1 MQAAGWYVGAQTYRQ
16 ETIAPADDA
25 LASDGV
31 SCLSFEQARSK
42 ALDIVA
48 ERKVEEIASASGP
61 APTVRS
67 AIETYIN
74 ARQARDLQ
82 IDSTRK
88 GDARARLTRH
98 VLSTPLA
105 DRFLHALT
113 ETDLMK
119 WRDSLSDEMA
129 QATVRRLVND
139 LKAALNATATKKRN
153 VLPAILPGVIKNG
166 LKSSEVISP
175 VARDKQALPDT
186 DVRKIIDAAARID
199 DQGQWEGD
207 LHRMIVVLAATGAR
221 FSQARRLLI
230 GDVQLAQSRIML
242 PVSHKGRGA
251 KQLSHIGVRVGDDVL
266 ALLRPALAGRRASET
281 LLERWRHVQVRVEG
295 SNRPVWKR
303 DRRGAWLYAT
313 ELTRPWL
320 EILRIAGLPRDVVPY
335 ALRHSSIVRQLR
347 MGLPVRLVA
356 ALHDTSTKMIEAHYA
371 AAIVDALDDLAAGAV
386 IPLVN
391 QASDENVV
399 RLADRTA

>member
-1 MQAAGWYVGAQTYRQ
+1 
-16 ETIAPADDA
+16 
-25 LASDGV
+25 
-31 SCLSFEQARSK
+31 
-42 ALDIVA
+42 
-48 ERKVEEIASASGP
+48 
-61 APTVRS
+61 
-67 AIETYIN
+67 
-74 ARQARDLQ
+74 
-82 IDSTRK
+82 
-88 GDARARLTRH
+88 
-98 VLSTPLA
+98 
-105 DRFLHALT
+105 
-113 ETDLMK
+113 
-119 WRDSLSDEMA
+119 MA

-295 SNRPVWKR
+295 SNKPVWKR